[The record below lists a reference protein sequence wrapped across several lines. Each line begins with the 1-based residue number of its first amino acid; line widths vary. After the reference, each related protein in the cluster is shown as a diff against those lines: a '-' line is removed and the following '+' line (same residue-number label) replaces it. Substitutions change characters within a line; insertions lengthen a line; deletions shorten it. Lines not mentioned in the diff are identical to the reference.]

1 LHFFS
6 SRRFHHENW
15 YNAPMKLVVAIVQDT
30 DANALMKALS
40 KERLDATKLAST
52 GGFLREGN
60 TTLLI
65 GVQDEQVDHVKRVLE
80 ETCRSR
86 KRLVMPT
93 APVAEQPEPLLSE
106 PVEVPVGGAV
116 AFVLNVEDTFK
127 V

>member
-1 LHFFS
+1 
-6 SRRFHHENW
+6 
-15 YNAPMKLVVAIVQDT
+15 MKLMVVIIQDT
-30 DANALMKALS
+30 DANALIKALG
-40 KERLDATKLAST
+40 KERLEVTKLAST

-65 GVQDEQVDHVKRVLE
+65 GVEEERVESVKIILK

-93 APVAEQPEPLLSE
+93 SAVAEHPEPMLSE
-106 PVEVPVGGAV
+106 PVEVPVGGAI
-116 AFVLNVEDTFK
+116 AFVVNIEETFK

>member
-1 LHFFS
+1 MKSATLC
-6 SRRFHHENW
+6 
-15 YNAPMKLVVAIVQDT
+15 AMKLIVVIVQDT
-30 DANALMKALS
+30 DANALIKALG
-40 KERLDATKLAST
+40 KERLEVTKLAST

-65 GVQDEQVDHVKRVLE
+65 GVEEERMETVKTILK

-93 APVAEQPEPLLSE
+93 APVAEQPEPMLSE
-106 PVEVPVGGAV
+106 PVEVPVGGAI
-116 AFVLNVEDTFK
+116 AFVVNIEETFK

>member
-1 LHFFS
+1 
-6 SRRFHHENW
+6 
-15 YNAPMKLVVAIVQDT
+15 MKLIVVIVQDT
-30 DANALMKALS
+30 DANTLIKALG
-40 KERLDATKLAST
+40 KERLEVTKLAST

-65 GVQDEQVDHVKRVLE
+65 GVEEEKLELVKTILKD
-80 ETCRSR
+80 TCRAR

-106 PVEVPVGGAV
+106 PVEVPVGGAI
-116 AFVLNVEDTFK
+116 AFVVNIEETFK